1 MAIHVNCVVKS
12 LLCDYVRLFIHRRKC
27 SYTCCEKNRLNCA
40 LVLWLNYYVCVFRR
54 WHVKYTHVLFN

>member
-27 SYTCCEKNRLNCA
+27 SYTCCGKKSLKLCISIVIKLLR
-40 LVLWLNYYVCVFRR
+40 VCIQTMARKV
-54 WHVKYTHVLFN
+54 HACIVQ